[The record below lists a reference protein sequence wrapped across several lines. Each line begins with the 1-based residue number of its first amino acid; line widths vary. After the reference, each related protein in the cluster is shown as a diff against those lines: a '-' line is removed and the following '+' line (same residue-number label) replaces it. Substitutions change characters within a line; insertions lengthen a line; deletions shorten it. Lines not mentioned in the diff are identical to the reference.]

1 MRKLVLCLV
10 LVAIGVAPASKPMA
24 AADAVSS
31 KDGLV
36 VCTSAPACDAGAA
49 VLARGGNAVDA
60 AVATAFALA
69 VTLPSAGNIGGGG
82 FMVVRRANGD
92 VTTFDYREKA
102 PLKATRQ
109 MYMRDG
115 KVVPALTS
123 AGYLAPGVP
132 GSVRGLALAHK
143 RFGKL
148 PWKDVVMGGVL
159 LAEDGFVI
167 SPALARGL
175 NSQLSGAMG
184 TFPASVA
191 AYGKPGGGA
200 WAGGDR
206 LVLKDLGRTL
216 RAIATE
222 GPDAFYKGWIADRIA
237 EDMAANGGLI
247 TKDDL
252 AAYEARERAP
262 VKGTFRGFDIAAM
275 GPPSSGGVALV
286 QMLGM
291 IENFDLKAKGPAS
304 VEARHIE
311 IEAMRRAYLDR
322 ARHLGDP
329 DFVQMPLA
337 RLLSK
342 EYAKTLAAS
351 IDPAKAGSSVELGKD
366 IVTTTASQEPEET
379 THYSVIDKDGMAVST
394 TTTLEGGYGSRVVV
408 KGAGFILNNEM
419 GDFNKNPGVTLTDG
433 TIGTPANVI
442 DPGKR
447 MLSSMTP
454 AIVSKNGKVVLITG
468 SPGGRT
474 IINTVFNVV
483 LNVTEFGMDVRAAVD
498 APRMHH
504 QWLPDQVTIER
515 SGAGEPLVAA
525 LQKLGHTVRTTA
537 AQGDANSIGVD
548 ASGLAWGAA
557 DKRSPD
563 GKASA
568 ALAAPKPRSAGGLAA
583 PKRAAAKGLP
593 RRSREAAKGLPRR
606 SREAAKAGLDFG
618 RIEAIGCSEML
629 RLAHHHR
636 HHHTCFGGPV
646 ELRH

>member
-1 MRKLVLCLV
+1 
-10 LVAIGVAPASKPMA
+10 MA
-24 AADAVSS
+24 AADAASS

-49 VLARGGNAVDA
+49 ILAKGGNAVDA

-82 FMVVRRANGD
+82 FMVVRRPDGD
-92 VTTFDYREKA
+92 VATFDYRERA
-102 PLKATRQ
+102 PLKATRT

-123 AGYLAPGVP
+123 SGHLAPGVP

-148 PWKDVVMGGVL
+148 PWKDVVMPGVL
-159 LAEDGFVI
+159 LAEDGFAM

-184 TFPASVA
+184 KFPASVA
-191 AYGKPGGGA
+191 AYGKPGGGT

-206 LVLKDLGRTL
+206 LVLTDLGKSL

-247 TKDDL
+247 SKEDL
-252 AAYEARERAP
+252 AAYEAKERAP
-262 VKGTFRGFDIAAM
+262 LKGTFRGFDIAAM
-275 GPPSSGGVALV
+275 PPPSSGGTALI
-286 QMLGM
+286 QMLNM
-291 IENFDLKAKGPAS
+291 IENFELKSKGPSSA
-304 VEARHIE
+304 EARHIE

-329 DFVQMPLA
+329 DFVQVPLA

-342 EYAKTLAAS
+342 EYAKTLAAT
-351 IDPAKAGSSVELGKD
+351 IDPGKASSSVELGKD
-366 IVTTTASQEPEET
+366 IVTTTSQEADET

-394 TTTLEGGYGSRVVV
+394 TTTLEGSYGSRVVV
-408 KGAGFILNNEM
+408 KGAGFLLNNEM
-419 GDFNKNPGVTLTDG
+419 GDFNKNPGVTLPDG
-433 TIGTPANVI
+433 TIGTAANLI

-454 AIVSKNGKVVLITG
+454 AIVSRNGKVVLITG

-474 IINTVFNVV
+474 IINTVLNVV
-483 LNVTEFGMDVRAAVD
+483 LNVAEFGMDVRAAVD
-498 APRMHH
+498 AARMHH
-504 QWLPDQVTIER
+504 QWLPDHVTIER
-515 SGAGEPLVAA
+515 SGAAEDLVAK
-525 LQKLGHTVRTTA
+525 LQKMGHTVRTA
-537 AQGDANSIGVD
+537 NAQGDANSIGVD

-568 ALAAPKPRSAGGLAA
+568 APAPPKPRTGEG
-583 PKRAAAKGLP
+583 
-593 RRSREAAKGLPRR
+593 
-606 SREAAKAGLDFG
+606 KAGLTSPAS
-618 RIEAIGCSEML
+618 RK
-629 RLAHHHR
+629 
-636 HHHTCFGGPV
+636 
-646 ELRH
+646 